1 MEHSSDSP
9 TTRSRGFVVRLFA
22 TALCIIAADQAVKRV
37 VVSVLESGRS
47 VNFLGSIVR
56 FTRTTNTGAAFG
68 LLRGQGPW
76 FIVVSAVASLAII
89 LFRREIA
96 KLRRCD
102 QVAFGLI
109 LGGAIG
115 NLIDRIRLGA
125 VIDFIDIGFG
135 RLRWPAFNVADSG
148 ISIGVVFLALS
159 FLFVTRSRGAQDG
172 AAGDA
177 PGADPGGATRWDE
190 R

>member
-1 MEHSSDSP
+1 MERSSVSSAG
-9 TTRSRGFVVRLFA
+9 RRGPAVRLFA
-22 TALCIIAADQAVKRV
+22 TALSIMIADQMVKKV
-37 VVSVLESGRS
+37 VVSVLESGRP
-47 VNFLGSIVR
+47 VDFLGSVVR

-76 FIVVSAVASLAII
+76 FIVVSAAASLAII
-89 LFRREIA
+89 VFRREIA
-96 KLRRCD
+96 KLRTWD

-125 VIDFIDIGFG
+125 VIDFIDIGV
-135 RLRWPAFNVADSG
+135 RHIRWPSFNVADSA
-148 ISIGVVFLALS
+148 ISIGVVLVAYS
-159 FLFVTRSRGAQDG
+159 FILLPRSRGV
-172 AAGDA
+172 AANASEHRPDA
-177 PGADPGGATRWDE
+177 DHPEPTRWDE